1 MEKIMSNVRKNT
13 IKVLEMM
20 EDGVLTWEVWARE
33 TLAYLS
39 EYQVSEIAHTLELFE
54 DEEED
59 QDDEE

>member
-1 MEKIMSNVRKNT
+1 MKNNVRQNT
-13 IKVLEMM
+13 CKVLEMM
-20 EDGVLTWEVWARE
+20 EDGLLSWEVWARE

-39 EYQVSEIAHTLELFE
+39 EYQVSEIAHTLELLYE